1 VTECIK
7 KELGSFLLS
16 LFVSGPRSLRSL
28 GCQLLV
34 QHDPATSVGD
44 VVLWSV
50 LVMPVLIYAIISATT
65 RVSEYSSLNT

>member
-1 VTECIK
+1 
-7 KELGSFLLS
+7 
-16 LFVSGPRSLRSL
+16 
-28 GCQLLV
+28 
-34 QHDPATSVGD
+34 VGD